1 MARRHREILDVLLD
15 RIVDGQYAP
24 GDLLPKEELLK
35 AEFNVSRGTGR
46 EALRALEERRVA
58 VVKHGWGATVQP
70 PEEWNVLD
78 PAVARALA
86 AGRRRRAFLAELAE
100 SRALLQGAIAALAA
114 ERAGARQR
122 PAIAAAADRA
132 AAGEPGAPR
141 ELWRLV
147 AVAAGNR
154 PLAAMLRALS
164 EAHDPG
170 PQVAAEYGQLGA
182 AITGAE
188 PAAARAAAGRLG

>member
-1 MARRHREILDVLLD
+1 MARRHREILDILLE

-35 AEFNVSRGTGR
+35 AEFDVSRGTGR

-86 AGRRRRAFLAELAE
+86 AGRRRRAFLDELAE
-100 SRALLQGAIAALAA
+100 SRALLQGELAALAA
-114 ERAGARQR
+114 ARAGARQR
-122 PAIAAAADRA
+122 TAIAAAADRA
-132 AAGEPGAPR
+132 AAGEADAAR
-141 ELWRLV
+141 ELWRL
-147 AVAAGNR
+147 AALAAGNR

-164 EAHDPG
+164 DAHEPAEAG
-170 PQVAAEYGQLGA
+170 GAGYGQLGT
-182 AITGAE
+182 AITEAD